1 MSDHLTPTEVRALR
15 KTLARGSEQGWGIA
29 LGSVCGLGLL
39 VATIVLVLRDD
50 PNLGQHLGLLRIYFP
65 GYSVS
70 WIGSVIGFVY
80 AFVGGYAAGRTMA
93 IIYNRVI
100 SD

>member
-1 MSDHLTPTEVRALR
+1 MSDHLTPNEVQAIRR
-15 KTLARGSEQGWGIA
+15 TLARGSEQGWGIA
-29 LGSVCGLGLL
+29 LGTVCGIGLF
-39 VATIVLVLRDD
+39 VATVILLLRDD
-50 PNLGQHLGLLRIYFP
+50 PHRGTHLGLLRIYFP

-70 WIGSVIGFVY
+70 WVGSLIGFVY